1 MCFTIR
7 KHRYIHTFAP
17 PRMLGS
23 AGVRKVGCSMK
34 SRFPAPRFVCLGVAI
49 FLMASL
55 VPTIV
60 TGQENPVVDPS
71 INERFA
77 NPDVDA
83 VVESLEREGRPVYK
97 YRYAIVAALGLEPGE
112 DVADVGAGSGFMA
125 RLMADAVTPEG
136 QVYAVDIAQATID
149 HIEEAAREEGI
160 SNIKGILGGERST
173 HLPPESVDLV
183 LICDTYHHFEYPSDI
198 MASIVAALRP
208 EGRLVIVD
216 YERIKGVTPDSR
228 YEHLR
233 AGKGTVTDE
242 IKDIGFELE
251 KELDLIPQ
259 SYYLAFRKRAQ

>member
-1 MCFTIR
+1 MEG
-7 KHRYIHTFAP
+7 
-17 PRMLGS
+17 RMTT
-23 AGVRKVGCSMK
+23 AC
-34 SRFPAPRFVCLGVAI
+34 FVCRGFAA

-55 VPTIV
+55 VPVIV
-60 TGQENPVVDPS
+60 VGQERPVVDPS

-77 NPDVDA
+77 NPDVEA
-83 VVESLEREGRPVYK
+83 VVESLEREDRPVYK
-97 YRYAIVAALGLEPGE
+97 YRYAIVAALGLEAG
-112 DVADVGAGSGFMA
+112 DDAADVGAGSGFMS
-125 RLMADAVTPEG
+125 RLMASEVAPEG

-149 HIEEAAREEGI
+149 HIEETARAEGI
-160 SNIKGILGGERST
+160 TNIKGILGGERST
-173 HLPPESVDLV
+173 HLPPNSVDLV

-242 IKDIGFELE
+242 IKDVGFELE
-251 KELDLIPQ
+251 KELALIPE
-259 SYYLAFRKRAQ
+259 SYYLAFRKRAPQAP